1 MTRTET
7 VLGFVT
13 IPAIPPVTKP
23 VTLPVMPTTVTITQ
37 VAVAVVLTQVAHLPP
52 HKIVLPMLVEQVALE
67 VEPMVFVEE
76 TVAVVVEPK
85 ELEQTAL
92 SQQVAD
98 QS

>member
-1 MTRTET
+1 
-7 VLGFVT
+7 
-13 IPAIPPVTKP
+13 
-23 VTLPVMPTTVTITQ
+23 
-37 VAVAVVLTQVAHLPP
+37 
-52 HKIVLPMLVEQVALE
+52 MLVEQVALE